1 MVTKECVNR
10 KRKTILYH
18 GEDPRAKL
26 ILKGADSLS
35 NAELIALLIQNG
47 SKEISVIDLSKGL
60 LEKSDFQLKQL
71 ARKSVNELSAIKGMS
86 DTKASMLA
94 AAFELGRR
102 KESESIPDKQKIT
115 CSEDAAK
122 ILKPALSDL
131 HTEHFYALLLNRQ
144 NIVIRAELISKGGVS
159 ATVVDARLIFKS
171 AIESLASGIIL
182 CHNHPSGNLEPSDDD
197 QRITEQMKAAGK
209 LLDITVYDHLI
220 VSHKGYFSFADSGLM

>member
-1 MVTKECVNR
+1 MQR
-10 KRKTILYH
+10 IDLSKRNSRPLIC
-18 GEDPRAKL
+18 GEDLREKL
-26 ILKGADSLS
+26 ILRGAGSLS
-35 NAELIALLIQNG
+35 NAELLAILIQNG
-47 SKEISVIDLSKGL
+47 TKDASSVELGKII
-60 LEKSDFQLKQL
+60 LEKADFQLKQL
-71 ARKSVNELSAIKGMS
+71 ARKSITELSALKGIGHV
-86 DTKASMLA
+86 KASTVA

-102 KESESIPDKQKIT
+102 KEAENLPDRLKIT

-131 HTEHFYALLLNRQ
+131 DTEHFYALLLNRQ
-144 NIVIRAELISKGGVS
+144 NIVIRVELISKGGVS

-197 QRITEQMKAAGK
+197 QRLTTQMKDAGK

-220 VSHKGYFSFADSGLM
+220 VSNRGYFSFADSGLM